1 MEKSYL
7 GKADNCSTGNPPLEV
22 ALGQRKTH
30 VNSYRCQTMHRGKVD
45 PGVSE
50 LPRGNEL
57 SRDHVNRPLVAST
70 GLSQRVHKENIDGHI
85 FAMPQRLFQKL
96 LFNPIRPGGA
106 QRPGWQ
112 NSQLPIRNLLSYD
125 AQTWWLLVFIL
136 ETPFSHISAKLV
148 NQGGCCCS
156 FLIETSQKFWK
167 WKIFPM
173 LENCWNWHGGQ
184 FWVEKNDSGH
194 KNSFF

>member
-1 MEKSYL
+1 MS
-7 GKADNCSTGNPPLEV
+7 NC
-22 ALGQRKTH
+22 
-30 VNSYRCQTMHRGKVD
+30 
-45 PGVSE
+45 
-50 LPRGNEL
+50 
-57 SRDHVNRPLVAST
+57 
-70 GLSQRVHKENIDGHI
+70 
-85 FAMPQRLFQKL
+85 
-96 LFNPIRPGGA
+96 PIRQNDLPTFSKVSYMDDIIILLNFMFTRLHGYQITPGLTLSGPGGA
-106 QRPGWQ
+106 QRPGWP
-112 NSQLPIRNLLSYD
+112 NSQLPIRNLLSND

-136 ETPFSHISAKLV
+136 ETPFGHILAKLV